1 MEVLAAIPF
10 IYIIHISDSQ
20 LSPVIFRIMIWTYI
34 FAPLVGGVI
43 GYVTNDIAI
52 RMLFRPHTAKHI
64 MGWRIPFTPGI
75 IPKEKGRI
83 AEAVGTAISD
93 NLMSQ
98 EVLEKYLL
106 SDHML
111 DRVRTSI
118 EDFIAKQKGNSETVA
133 QFLEHYLS
141 REEVAALADNVKE
154 DLTRQ
159 MHDKLS
165 SPELGRQVAKAAM
178 AYIAEKMNA
187 KGAEDILSEIGG
199 LIGELGMAAKLLFT
213 GSVINKFLELLRE
226 PVEQFLAKNINEILQ
241 KNADAIISNLVESE
255 TDNFLSRPVKD
266 LLAGQ
271 NAKLA
276 DAVNAMVSSYKTI
289 ITDHLPKILESIDIR
304 TIVRERINEMDMDE
318 TEKLILQVMNKELRA
333 IVWLGALLGML
344 MGCVN
349 IFL

>member
-1 MEVLAAIPF
+1 MI
-10 IYIIHISDSQ
+10 ITSYII
-20 LSPVIFRIMIWTYI
+20 P
-34 FAPLVGGVI
+34 PLVGGVI

-64 MGWRIPFTPGI
+64 MEWRVPFTPGI
-75 IPKEKGRI
+75 IPKEKERI

-106 SDHML
+106 SDNMVG
-111 DRVRTSI
+111 RVRASI
-118 EDFIAKQKGNSETVA
+118 EEFIAKQKVNEESVS

-141 REEVAALADNVKE
+141 REEVATLADSAKE
-154 DLTRQ
+154 GLTRQ
-159 MHDKLS
+159 MHDKIS
-165 SPELGRQVAKAAM
+165 DPELGRQVAKAAM
-178 AYIAEKMNA
+178 EYVADKINSN
-187 KGAEDILSEIGG
+187 GAADILSEIGG
-199 LIGELGMAAKLLFT
+199 LVGGLGMVAKLLFT

-226 PVEQFLAKNINEILQ
+226 PVERFLAKNVNEILQ
-241 KNADAIISNLVESE
+241 KNGDAIISNLVGSE
-255 TDNFLSRPVKD
+255 TDKLLARPVKD

-271 NAKLA
+271 DAKLA
-276 DAVNAMVSSYKTI
+276 DAVNTMVSIYKTI
-289 ITDHLPKILESIDIR
+289 ISDHLPKILESIDIS
-304 TIVRERINEMDMDE
+304 TIVRDRINEMDMDE

-333 IVWLGALLGML
+333 IVWLGALLRML

>member
-1 MEVLAAIPF
+1 MI
-10 IYIIHISDSQ
+10 ITSYI
-20 LSPVIFRIMIWTYI
+20 LT
-34 FAPLVGGVI
+34 PLVGGVI

-64 MGWRIPFTPGI
+64 MGWRVPFTPGI
-75 IPKEKGRI
+75 IPREKGRI
-83 AEAVGTAISD
+83 AEAVGTAISN

-106 SDHML
+106 SDNMVG
-111 DRVRTSI
+111 RVRTSI

-141 REEVAALADNVKE
+141 REEVTALADSAKE
-154 DLTRQ
+154 SLTRQ
-159 MHDKLS
+159 VHDKLS
-165 SPELGRQVAKAAM
+165 NPELGRQVAHAAM

-226 PVEQFLAKNINEILQ
+226 PVERFLAKNVNEILQ
-241 KNADAIISNLVESE
+241 KNGDGIIANLVGSE
-255 TDNFLSRPVKD
+255 TDKFLAKPVKN

-271 NAKLA
+271 DAKLA
-276 DAVNAMVSSYKTI
+276 DAVSTLVSIYKTI
-289 ITDHLPKILESIDIR
+289 ITEHLPKILESIDIS
-304 TIVRERINEMDMDE
+304 TIVRERINEMDMNE
-318 TEKLILQVMNKELRA
+318 TEALILQVMNKELRA

-349 IFL
+349 IFI

>member
-1 MEVLAAIPF
+1 MI
-10 IYIIHISDSQ
+10 ITSYII
-20 LSPVIFRIMIWTYI
+20 
-34 FAPLVGGVI
+34 APLVGGVI

-64 MGWRIPFTPGI
+64 MGWRVPFTPGI

-83 AEAVGTAISD
+83 AEAVGTAISN
-93 NLMSQ
+93 NLMSP

-106 SDHML
+106 SDHMVN
-111 DRVRTSI
+111 RVRTSI
-118 EDFIAKQKGNSETVA
+118 EDFIAKQKDNSETVV

-141 REEVAALADNVKE
+141 HKEVAMLADNVKE
-154 DLTRQ
+154 GLTRQ

-165 SPELGRQVAKAAM
+165 NPELGRQVAKTAM
-178 AYIAEKMNA
+178 AYIAERMNA

-199 LIGELGMAAKLLFT
+199 LIGGLGVAAKLFFT

-226 PVEQFLAKNINEILQ
+226 PVERFLAKNVNEILQ
-241 KNADAIISNLVESE
+241 RNGDAIIADLVGSE
-255 TDNFLSRPVKD
+255 TDKFLAKPVKE

-271 NAKLA
+271 DAKLA
-276 DAVNAMVSSYKTI
+276 DAVSTLVSIYKTI
-289 ITDHLPKILESIDIR
+289 ITDHLPKILESIDIS
-304 TIVRERINEMDMDE
+304 TIVRERINEMDMNE
-318 TEKLILQVMNKELRA
+318 TEALILQVMNKELRA
-333 IVWLGALLGML
+333 IVWLGALLGTL

>member
-1 MEVLAAIPF
+1 MF
-10 IYIIHISDSQ
+10 ITLYII
-20 LSPVIFRIMIWTYI
+20 P
-34 FAPLVGGVI
+34 PLVGGVI

-64 MGWRIPFTPGI
+64 MGWRVPFTPGI

-83 AEAVGTAISD
+83 AETVGTAISD

-106 SDHML
+106 SDNMVG
-111 DRVRTSI
+111 RVRASI
-118 EDFIAKQKGNSETVA
+118 EDFIAKEKANGETVC

-141 REEVAALADNVKE
+141 HGEVLTLADNAKE
-154 DLTRQ
+154 GLTRQ
-159 MHDKLS
+159 MHDKIS
-165 SPELGRQVAKAAM
+165 DPELGRQVAKAAM
-178 AYIAEKMNA
+178 TYISEKITSN
-187 KGAEDILSEIGG
+187 GGEDILSEIGG
-199 LIGELGMAAKLLFT
+199 LVGGLGMAAKLFFT
-213 GSVINKFLELLRE
+213 GSVISKFLELLRE
-226 PVEQFLAKNINEILQ
+226 PVERFLAKNVNEILH
-241 KNADAIISNLVESE
+241 KNGDTIISNLVESE
-255 TDNFLSRPVKD
+255 TDKFLSKPVKD

-271 NAKLA
+271 EAKLA
-276 DAVNAMVSSYKTI
+276 DAVNTMVSIYKTI
-289 ITDHLPKILESIDIR
+289 ITDHLPKILESIDIS

-333 IVWLGALLGML
+333 IVWLGALLGTL

>member
-226 PVEQFLAKNINEILQ
+226 PVERFLAKNVNEIFQ
-241 KNADAIISNLVESE
+241 KNGDGIIANLGGSE
-255 TDNFLSRPVKD
+255 TDKFLAKPVKE

-271 NAKLA
+271 DAKLA
-276 DAVNAMVSSYKTI
+276 DAVSTLVSIYKTT
-289 ITDHLPKILESIDIR
+289 ITEHLPKILESIDIR
-304 TIVRERINEMDMDE
+304 TIVRERINEMDMNE
-318 TEKLILQVMNKELRA
+318 TEVLILQVMNKELRA
-333 IVWLGALLGML
+333 IVWLGALLGTL
-344 MGCVN
+344 MGCTN
-349 IFL
+349 FFL

>member
-1 MEVLAAIPF
+1 MI
-10 IYIIHISDSQ
+10 ITSYII
-20 LSPVIFRIMIWTYI
+20 
-34 FAPLVGGVI
+34 APLVGGII

-83 AEAVGTAISD
+83 AEAVGTVISD

-106 SDHML
+106 SDSMVG
-111 DRVRTSI
+111 RVRTSI
-118 EDFIAKQKGNSETVA
+118 EDFIATQKGNEESVS

-141 REEVAALADNVKE
+141 HEEVLELADNAKE
-154 DLTRQ
+154 GLTRQ
-159 MHDKLS
+159 MHDKIS
-165 SPELGRQVAKAAM
+165 DPELGRQVAKAAM
-178 AYIAEKMNA
+178 TYIAEKITSN
-187 KGAEDILSEIGG
+187 GGEDILSEIGG
-199 LIGELGMAAKLLFT
+199 LVGGLGIVAKLLFT

-226 PVEQFLAKNINEILQ
+226 PVERFLAKNVNEILQ
-241 KNADAIISNLVESE
+241 KNGDAIIGNLVGNE
-255 TDNFLSRPVKD
+255 TDKLLARPVKD

-271 NAKLA
+271 DAKLA
-276 DAVNAMVSSYKTI
+276 DAVNTMVSIYKTI
-289 ITDHLPKILESIDIR
+289 IIEHLPKILESIDIS
-304 TIVRERINEMDMDE
+304 TIVRDRINEMDMNE

>member
-1 MEVLAAIPF
+1 MI
-10 IYIIHISDSQ
+10 ITSYI
-20 LSPVIFRIMIWTYI
+20 LT
-34 FAPLVGGVI
+34 PLVGGVI

-64 MGWRIPFTPGI
+64 MGWRVPFTPGI
-75 IPKEKGRI
+75 IPREKGRI
-83 AEAVGTAISD
+83 AEAVGTAISN

-106 SDHML
+106 SDNMVG
-111 DRVRTSI
+111 RVRTSI

-141 REEVAALADNVKE
+141 REEVTALADSAKE
-154 DLTRQ
+154 SLTRQ
-159 MHDKLS
+159 VHDKLS
-165 SPELGRQVAKAAM
+165 NPELGRQVAHAAM

-226 PVEQFLAKNINEILQ
+226 PVERFLAKNVNEILQ
-241 KNADAIISNLVESE
+241 KNGDAIIADLVGSE
-255 TDNFLSRPVKD
+255 TDKFLAKPVKE

-271 NAKLA
+271 DAKLA
-276 DAVNAMVSSYKTI
+276 DAVSTLVSIYKTI
-289 ITDHLPKILESIDIR
+289 ITEHLPKILESIDIS
-304 TIVRERINEMDMDE
+304 TIVRERINEMDMNE
-318 TEKLILQVMNKELRA
+318 TETLILQVMNKELRA
-333 IVWLGALLGML
+333 IVWLGALLGTL

-349 IFL
+349 IFI

>member
-1 MEVLAAIPF
+1 MGQTQGFHKELIALAVRIQEKLM
-10 IYIIHISDSQ
+10 IITSYII
-20 LSPVIFRIMIWTYI
+20 
-34 FAPLVGGVI
+34 APLVGGII

-64 MGWRIPFTPGI
+64 MGWRVPFTPGI

-98 EVLEKYLL
+98 DVLEKYLL
-106 SDHML
+106 SDNMVGK
-111 DRVRTSI
+111 VRGSI
-118 EDFIAKQKGNSETVA
+118 EDFIATQKANSETVA

-141 REEVAALADNVKE
+141 REEVSALANSAKE
-154 DLTRQ
+154 GLTRQ

-165 SPELGRQVAKAAM
+165 NPELGRQVAKAAM
-178 AYIAEKMNA
+178 TYIAEKMNA

-199 LIGELGMAAKLLFT
+199 LVGGLGMAAKLLFT

-226 PVEQFLAKNINEILQ
+226 PVERFLAKNVNEILQ
-241 KNADAIISNLVESE
+241 KNGDAIIGNLVGNE
-255 TDNFLSRPVKD
+255 TDKLLARPVKD

-271 NAKLA
+271 DAKLA
-276 DAVNAMVSSYKTI
+276 DAVNTMVSIYKTI
-289 ITDHLPKILESIDIR
+289 IIEHLPKILESIDIS
-304 TIVRERINEMDMDE
+304 TIVRDRINEMDMNE

>member
-1 MEVLAAIPF
+1 M
-10 IYIIHISDSQ
+10 
-20 LSPVIFRIMIWTYI
+20 
-34 FAPLVGGVI
+34 VGGVI

-64 MGWRIPFTPGI
+64 MGWRVPFTPGI

-106 SDHML
+106 SDHMVN
-111 DRVRTSI
+111 RVRTSI
-118 EDFIAKQKGNSETVA
+118 EDFIATQKDNSETVA

-141 REEVAALADNVKE
+141 REEVAALADSAKE

-199 LIGELGMAAKLLFT
+199 LIGGLGVTAKLFFT
-213 GSVINKFLELLRE
+213 GSVINKFLELLRD
-226 PVEQFLAKNINEILQ
+226 PVERFLAKNVNEIFQ
-241 KNADAIISNLVESE
+241 KNGDAIITDLVGSE
-255 TDNFLSRPVKD
+255 TDKFLAKPVKN

-271 NAKLA
+271 DAKIA
-276 DAVNAMVSSYKTI
+276 DAVSTLVSIYKTI
-289 ITDHLPKILESIDIR
+289 ITDHLPKILESIDIN
-304 TIVRERINEMDMDE
+304 TIVRERINEMDMTE
-318 TEKLILQVMNKELRA
+318 TETLILQVMNKELRA
-333 IVWLGALLGML
+333 IVWLGALLGTL

>member
-1 MEVLAAIPF
+1 MI
-10 IYIIHISDSQ
+10 ITSYII
-20 LSPVIFRIMIWTYI
+20 
-34 FAPLVGGVI
+34 APLVGGVI

-93 NLMSQ
+93 NLMSK

-106 SDHML
+106 SDNMVG
-111 DRVRTSI
+111 RVRASI
-118 EDFIAKQKGNSETVA
+118 VDFIANQKTNSETVA

-141 REEVAALADNVKE
+141 REEVAALADSVKE
-154 DLTRQ
+154 GLTRQ
-159 MHDKLS
+159 MYDKIS
-165 SPELGRQVAKAAM
+165 DSELGRQVAKAAM
-178 AYIAEKMNA
+178 EYVADKINSN
-187 KGAEDILSEIGG
+187 GAADILSEIGG
-199 LIGELGMAAKLLFT
+199 LVGGLGMAAKLLFT

-226 PVEQFLAKNINEILQ
+226 PVERFLAKNVNEILQ
-241 KNADAIISNLVESE
+241 RNGDAIIGNLVGNE
-255 TDNFLSRPVKD
+255 TDKLLARPVKD

-276 DAVNAMVSSYKTI
+276 DAVNTMVSIYKTI
-289 ITDHLPKILESIDIR
+289 ISDHLPKILESIDIS
-304 TIVRERINEMDMDE
+304 TIVRDRINEMDMNE
-318 TEKLILQVMNKELRA
+318 TENLILQVMNKELRA
-333 IVWLGALLGML
+333 IVWLGALLGTL

>member
-1 MEVLAAIPF
+1 MI
-10 IYIIHISDSQ
+10 ITSYI
-20 LSPVIFRIMIWTYI
+20 LP
-34 FAPLVGGVI
+34 PLVGGVI

-64 MGWRIPFTPGI
+64 MGWRVPFTPGI

-83 AEAVGTAISD
+83 AEAVGTVISD
-93 NLMSQ
+93 NLMS
-98 EVLEKYLL
+98 EAVLEKYLL
-106 SDHML
+106 SDNMVN
-111 DRVRTSI
+111 RVRTSI
-118 EDFIAKQKGNSETVA
+118 VDFIANQKVNEESVS

-141 REEVAALADNVKE
+141 REEVATLADSVKE
-154 DLTRQ
+154 GLTRQ
-159 MHDKLS
+159 MYDKIS
-165 SPELGRQVAKAAM
+165 DSELGRQVAKAAM
-178 AYIAEKMNA
+178 TYVADKINSN
-187 KGAEDILSEIGG
+187 GAADILSEIGG
-199 LIGELGMAAKLLFT
+199 LVGGLGMAAKLLFT

-226 PVEQFLAKNINEILQ
+226 PVERFLAKNVNEILQ
-241 KNADAIISNLVESE
+241 KNGDAIIGNLVESE
-255 TDNFLSRPVKD
+255 IDKLLSRPVKD

-271 NAKLA
+271 DAKLA
-276 DAVNAMVSSYKTI
+276 DAVNTMVSIYKTI
-289 ITDHLPKILESIDIR
+289 ISDHLPKILESIDIS